1 MKFLITGKTGFI
13 GKKFVSFL
21 IQNNHEITILTRN
34 NKKINSNSINAIED
48 LASINKDQYFD
59 AIINLAGASI
69 SK

>member
-1 MKFLITGKTGFI
+1 MKFLITGETGFI

-21 IQNNHEITILTRN
+21 IQNNHKITILTRN
-34 NKKINSNSINAIED
+34 NKKINNNSINAIED
-48 LASINKDQYFD
+48 LASINEDQYFD

>member
-1 MKFLITGKTGFI
+1 MKFLITGGTGFI
-13 GKKFVSFL
+13 GKKLVSFL

-34 NKKINSNSINAIED
+34 NKKINNSSINAIED

>member
-1 MKFLITGKTGFI
+1 MKFLITGGTGFI
-13 GKKFVSFL
+13 GKKLVSFL

-34 NKKINSNSINAIED
+34 NKKINNNSINAIED

>member
-1 MKFLITGKTGFI
+1 MKFLITGGTGFI
-13 GKKFVSFL
+13 GKKLVSFL

>member
-1 MKFLITGKTGFI
+1 MKFLITGKTGFFS
-13 GKKFVSFL
+13 KKLVSFL